1 MKKIAMSLGAAT
13 LLTTTLSANSVSD
26 AITNGFFE
34 GSVAGYVQTQQNK
47 SGYKDNSFGNAHLK
61 LKYNTDNFYNFSLGL
76 EGKGNLKIAEKY
88 SKDWENGAIPVGDG
102 YKNNGLL
109 TQAYLKY
116 ELEQGFIFKA
126 GRYESELAWLT
137 DYQQGAIVEID
148 AIPAVLFTLA
158 YSEKTAT
165 SDIDESSHFDRPFED
180 YTKKGVYAI
189 EIKDEAIEGFVFNP
203 YYYQIPDAV
212 KFYGLKVAY
221 EHEFGGANLEYA
233 RSNLTSKY
241 RNFSGDDNGYIAHAE
256 VFGKADIFKL
266 TGGAI
271 VTSDK
276 GGADIMTSYGD
287 TISPF
292 KDGNQNYSKDARTI
306 YASLNANIEERFDF
320 TALYGYTRYDHG
332 QKSGLDER
340 ELDLIF
346 EYNFSEELALGLAYV
361 KVKADS
367 QNSEYNGYDKYLASI
382 EYKF

>member
-26 AITNGFFE
+26 AITNGLFE
-34 GSVAGYVQTQQNK
+34 GSVALYGQTQQNK
-47 SGYKDNSFGNAHLK
+47 GEKKDSTYGNAHLK

-88 SKDWENGAIPVGDG
+88 SKDWENGAAPGSDG

-165 SDIDESSHFDRPFED
+165 SDIDESSHFDRPLED

-241 RNFSGDDNGYIAHAE
+241 RNFSGYDNGYIAHAE

-276 GGADIMTSYGD
+276 GGADIMTTYGD

-320 TALYGYTRYDHG
+320 TALYGYTRYDD
-332 QKSGLDER
+332 QVSGMDER
-340 ELDLIF
+340 ELNLIF

>member
-34 GSVAGYVQTQQNK
+34 GSVALYAQTQQNK
-47 SGYKDNSFGNAHLK
+47 GAIKDNSFGNAHLK

-88 SKDWENGAIPVGDG
+88 SKDWEDGAVPGGDG

-165 SDIDESSHFDRPFED
+165 SDIDESSHFDRPLD

-276 GGADIMTSYGD
+276 GGADIMTTYGD

-320 TALYGYTRYDHG
+320 TALYGYTRYDSEV
-332 QKSGLDER
+332 SGMDER
-340 ELDLIF
+340 ELNLIF

-367 QNSEYNGYDKYLASI
+367 QNREYNGYDKYLASI

>member
-1 MKKIAMSLGAAT
+1 MKKIAMSLGVAT

-26 AITNGFFE
+26 AITNGLFE
-34 GSVAGYVQTQQNK
+34 GSAALYAQTQQNK
-47 SGYKDNSFGNAHLK
+47 GAIKDNSFGNAHLK

-88 SKDWENGAIPVGDG
+88 SKDWENGAQPAHDG

-165 SDIDESSHFDRPFED
+165 SDIDESSHFDRPLED
-180 YTKKGVYAI
+180 YTKKGVFAI
-189 EIKDEAIEGFVFNP
+189 EIKDEVIEGFVFNP
-203 YYYQIPDAV
+203 YFYQIPDAV

-276 GGADIMTSYGD
+276 GGADIMTTYGD

-306 YASLNANIEERFDF
+306 YASINANIEERFDF
-320 TALYGYTRYDHG
+320 TALYGYTRYDSEV
-332 QKSGLDER
+332 SGMDER
-340 ELDLIF
+340 ELNLIF

>member
-26 AITNGFFE
+26 AITNGLFE
-34 GSVAGYVQTQQNK
+34 GSVALYAQTQQNK
-47 SGYKDNSFGNAHLK
+47 GEKKDSTYGNAHLK

-88 SKDWENGAIPVGDG
+88 SKDWENGAAPGSDG

-148 AIPAVLFTLA
+148 AIPAVLITLA

-165 SDIDESSHFDRPFED
+165 SDIDESSHFDRPLED

-189 EIKDEAIEGFVFNP
+189 EIKDKAIEGFVFNP

-276 GGADIMTSYGD
+276 GGADIMTTYGD

-306 YASLNANIEERFDF
+306 YASLNTNIEERFDF
-320 TALYGYTRYDHG
+320 TALYGYTRYDE
-332 QKSGLDER
+332 QVSGMDER
-340 ELDLIF
+340 ELNLIF

>member
-34 GSVAGYVQTQQNK
+34 GSVALYAQTQQNK
-47 SGYKDNSFGNAHLK
+47 GEKDNSFGNAHLK

-88 SKDWENGAIPVGDG
+88 SKDWENGAVPGGDG

-165 SDIDESSHFDRPFED
+165 SDIDESSHFDRPLD

-241 RNFSGDDNGYIAHAE
+241 RSLPGNDNGYIAHAE

-276 GGADIMTSYGD
+276 GGADIMTTYGD

-320 TALYGYTRYDHG
+320 TALYGYTRYDSEV
-332 QKSGLDER
+332 SGMDER
-340 ELDLIF
+340 ELNLIF

>member
-1 MKKIAMSLGAAT
+1 MKKIAISLGAAT

-88 SKDWENGAIPVGDG
+88 SKDWENGAAPGSDG

-165 SDIDESSHFDRPFED
+165 SDIDESSHFDRPLEG

-241 RNFSGDDNGYIAHAE
+241 RSFSGNDNGYIAHAE

-276 GGADIMTSYGD
+276 GGADIMTTYGD

-320 TALYGYTRYDHG
+320 TALYGYTRYDD
-332 QKSGLDER
+332 QVSGMDER
-340 ELDLIF
+340 ELNLIF

-367 QNSEYNGYDKYLASI
+367 QNREYNGYDKYLASI

>member
-26 AITNGFFE
+26 AITNGLFE
-34 GSVAGYVQTQQNK
+34 GSVALYAQTQQNK
-47 SGYKDNSFGNAHLK
+47 GAIKDNSFGNAHLK

-88 SKDWENGAIPVGDG
+88 SKDWENGAAPGSDG

-148 AIPAVLFTLA
+148 AIPAVLITLA

-165 SDIDESSHFDRPFED
+165 SDIDESSHFDRPLEG

-189 EIKDEAIEGFVFNP
+189 EIKDKAIEGFVFNP

-241 RNFSGDDNGYIAHAE
+241 RNADDKENGYIAHAE
-256 VFGKADIFKL
+256 IFGKADIFKL

-320 TALYGYTRYDHG
+320 TVLYGYTRYDD
-332 QKSGLDER
+332 QVSGMDER
-340 ELDLIF
+340 ELNLIF
-346 EYNFSEELALGLAYV
+346 EYNFSEDLALGLAYV

-367 QNSEYNGYDKYLASI
+367 QSEYNGYDKYLASI

>member
-26 AITNGFFE
+26 AITNGLFE
-34 GSVAGYVQTQQNK
+34 GSVALYAQTQQNK
-47 SGYKDNSFGNAHLK
+47 GAIKDNSFGNAHLK

-88 SKDWENGAIPVGDG
+88 SKDWENGAAPGSDG

-158 YSEKTAT
+158 YSEKTTT
-165 SDIDESSHFDRPFED
+165 SDIDESSHFDRPLED

-189 EIKDEAIEGFVFNP
+189 EIKDKAIEGFVFNP
-203 YYYQIPDAV
+203 YYYQIPDTV

-241 RNFSGDDNGYIAHAE
+241 RNAYNEENGYIAHAE

-276 GGADIMTSYGD
+276 GGADIMTTYGD

-320 TALYGYTRYDHG
+320 TALYGYTRYDSEV
-332 QKSGLDER
+332 SGMDER
-340 ELDLIF
+340 ELNLIF

>member
-13 LLTTTLSANSVSD
+13 LLATTLSANSVSD
-26 AITNGFFE
+26 AITNGLFE
-34 GSVAGYVQTQQNK
+34 GSVALYGQTQQNK
-47 SGYKDNSFGNAHLK
+47 GAIKDNSFGNAHLK

-88 SKDWENGAIPVGDG
+88 KDDWKEEYD
-102 YKNNGLL
+102 NNALL

-148 AIPAVLFTLA
+148 AIPAVLITLA

-165 SDIDESSHFDRPFED
+165 SDIDESSHFDRPLEP

-189 EIKDEAIEGFVFNP
+189 EIKDKAIEGFVFNP

-241 RNFSGDDNGYIAHAE
+241 RNSSDYDNGYIAHAE
-256 VFGKADIFKL
+256 IFGKADIFKL

-276 GGADIMTSYGD
+276 GGADIMTKYGD

-320 TALYGYTRYDHG
+320 TALYGYTRYDSEV
-332 QKSGLDER
+332 SGMDER
-340 ELDLIF
+340 ELNLIF

-361 KVKADS
+361 KVKTDSKEADYS
-367 QNSEYNGYDKYLASI
+367 NYDKYLASI

>member
-26 AITNGFFE
+26 AITNGLFE
-34 GSVAGYVQTQQNK
+34 GSVALYAQTQQNK
-47 SGYKDNSFGNAHLK
+47 GAIKDNSFGNAHLK

-88 SKDWENGAIPVGDG
+88 SKDWENGAAPGSDG

-165 SDIDESSHFDRPFED
+165 SDIDESSHFDRPLED

-276 GGADIMTSYGD
+276 GGADIMTTYGD

-320 TALYGYTRYDHG
+320 TALYGYTRYDE
-332 QKSGLDER
+332 QVSGMDER
-340 ELDLIF
+340 ELNLIF

>member
-26 AITNGFFE
+26 AITNGLFE

-88 SKDWENGAIPVGDG
+88 SKDWEDGAVPGGDG

-148 AIPAVLFTLA
+148 AIPAVLITLA

-165 SDIDESSHFDRPFED
+165 SDIDESSHFDRPLEP

-241 RNFSGDDNGYIAHAE
+241 RSFSGNDNGYIAHAE

-276 GGADIMTSYGD
+276 GGADIMTTYGD

-292 KDGNQNYSKDARTI
+292 KDGNQNYTKDARTI

-320 TALYGYTRYDHG
+320 TALYGYTRYDD
-332 QKSGLDER
+332 QVSGMDER
-340 ELDLIF
+340 ELNLIF

-367 QNSEYNGYDKYLASI
+367 QNREYNGYDKYLASI

>member
-1 MKKIAMSLGAAT
+1 MKKIAISLGAAT

-26 AITNGFFE
+26 AITNGLFE

-88 SKDWENGAIPVGDG
+88 SKDWENGAVPGGDG

-165 SDIDESSHFDRPFED
+165 SDIDESSHFDRPLED

-276 GGADIMTSYGD
+276 GGADIMTTYGD

-320 TALYGYTRYDHG
+320 TALYGYTRYDSEV
-332 QKSGLDER
+332 SGMDER
-340 ELDLIF
+340 ELNLIF

-367 QNSEYNGYDKYLASI
+367 KNSLYPSYDKYLASI

>member
-34 GSVAGYVQTQQNK
+34 GSVALYAQTQQNK
-47 SGYKDNSFGNAHLK
+47 GVIKDNSFGNAHLK

-88 SKDWENGAIPVGDG
+88 SKDWENGAVPGGDG

-165 SDIDESSHFDRPFED
+165 SDIDESSHFDRPLEG

-241 RNFSGDDNGYIAHAE
+241 RNFSGNDNGYIAHAE

-276 GGADIMTSYGD
+276 GGADIMTTYGD

-320 TALYGYTRYDHG
+320 TALYGYTRYDDSMV
-332 QKSGLDER
+332 SGMDER
-340 ELDLIF
+340 ELNLIF

-367 QNSEYNGYDKYLASI
+367 QNREYNGYDKYLASI

>member
-26 AITNGFFE
+26 AITNGLFE
-34 GSVAGYVQTQQNK
+34 GSVALYGQTQQNK
-47 SGYKDNSFGNAHLK
+47 GAIKDNSFGNAHLK

-88 SKDWENGAIPVGDG
+88 KDDWKEEYD
-102 YKNNGLL
+102 NNALL

-165 SDIDESSHFDRPFED
+165 SDIDESSHFDRPLED

-276 GGADIMTSYGD
+276 GGADIMTTYGD

-320 TALYGYTRYDHG
+320 TALYGYTRYDD
-332 QKSGLDER
+332 QVSGMDER
-340 ELDLIF
+340 ELNLIF

>member
-26 AITNGFFE
+26 AITNGLFE
-34 GSVAGYVQTQQNK
+34 GSVALYGQTQQNK
-47 SGYKDNSFGNAHLK
+47 GAKKDNSFGNAHLK

-165 SDIDESSHFDRPFED
+165 SDIDESSHFDRPLED

-189 EIKDEAIEGFVFNP
+189 EIKDKAIEGFVFNP

-276 GGADIMTSYGD
+276 GGADIMTTYGD

-292 KDGNQNYSKDARTI
+292 KDGNQNYTKDARTI

-320 TALYGYTRYDHG
+320 TALYGYTRYDD
-332 QKSGLDER
+332 QVSGMDER
-340 ELDLIF
+340 ELNLIF

-367 QNSEYNGYDKYLASI
+367 KNILYPSYDKYLASI

>member
-34 GSVAGYVQTQQNK
+34 GSVALYAQTQQNK
-47 SGYKDNSFGNAHLK
+47 GTTKDKSFGNAHLK

-88 SKDWENGAIPVGDG
+88 SKDWENGAVPGGDG

-165 SDIDESSHFDRPFED
+165 SDIDESSHFDRPLEG

-233 RSNLTSKY
+233 RSRS
-241 RNFSGDDNGYIAHAE
+241 FSGNDNGYIAHAE

-276 GGADIMTSYGD
+276 GGADIMTTYGD

-320 TALYGYTRYDHG
+320 TALYGYTRYDDRV
-332 QKSGLDER
+332 SGMDER
-340 ELDLIF
+340 ELNLIF

>member
-1 MKKIAMSLGAAT
+1 MKKIAISLGAAT

-34 GSVAGYVQTQQNK
+34 GSVALYGQTQQNK
-47 SGYKDNSFGNAHLK
+47 GEKKDSTFGNAHLK

-88 SKDWENGAIPVGDG
+88 KDDWKEEYD
-102 YKNNGLL
+102 NNALL

-148 AIPAVLFTLA
+148 AIPAVLITLA

-165 SDIDESSHFDRPFED
+165 SDIDESSHFDRPLED

-189 EIKDEAIEGFVFNP
+189 EIKDKAIEGFVFNP

-241 RNFSGDDNGYIAHAE
+241 RNSSGDDNGYIAHAE

-276 GGADIMTSYGD
+276 GGADIMTTYGD

-292 KDGNQNYSKDARTI
+292 KDGNQNYTKDARTI

-320 TALYGYTRYDHG
+320 TALYGYTRYDSEV
-332 QKSGLDER
+332 SGMDER
-340 ELDLIF
+340 ELNLIF

>member
-26 AITNGFFE
+26 AITNGLFE
-34 GSVAGYVQTQQNK
+34 GSVALYAQTQQNK
-47 SGYKDNSFGNAHLK
+47 GAIKDNSFGNAHLK

-88 SKDWENGAIPVGDG
+88 SKDWEDGAAPGSDG

-165 SDIDESSHFDRPFED
+165 SDIDESSHFDRPLED

-221 EHEFGGANLEYA
+221 EHEFGGANLEYT

-276 GGADIMTSYGD
+276 GGADIMTTYGD

-292 KDGNQNYSKDARTI
+292 KDGNQNYTKDARTI

-320 TALYGYTRYDHG
+320 TALYGYTRYDD
-332 QKSGLDER
+332 QVSGMDER
-340 ELDLIF
+340 ELNLIF

-367 QNSEYNGYDKYLASI
+367 QNNKYNGYDKYLASI

>member
-26 AITNGFFE
+26 AITNGLFE
-34 GSVAGYVQTQQNK
+34 GSVALYGQTQQNK
-47 SGYKDNSFGNAHLK
+47 GAKKDNTFGNAHLK

-88 SKDWENGAIPVGDG
+88 SKDWENGAAPGSDG

-165 SDIDESSHFDRPFED
+165 SDIDESSHFDRPLED

-203 YYYQIPDAV
+203 YYYQIPDTV

-221 EHEFGGANLEYA
+221 EHEFGGANLEYT

-276 GGADIMTSYGD
+276 GGADIMTTYGD

-320 TALYGYTRYDHG
+320 TALYGYTRYDSEV
-332 QKSGLDER
+332 SGMDER
-340 ELDLIF
+340 ELNLIF

-361 KVKADS
+361 KVKTDS
-367 QNSEYNGYDKYLASI
+367 KNREYNGYDKYLASI